1 MSQLNYYKRRAV
13 LTGVFWLVVVLVL
26 FTISNPALC
35 DLPFG
40 TGHAWASAHF
50 ATIARSFSE
59 YGVLALNGI
68 PMQNN
73 GFLDGRPDAYLNW
86 PPLFPILLSKVF
98 RYFGSTEDA
107 AYWMMFVVQ
116 LINALLLLLLGLRLS
131 GLESGL
137 FSAIAWFT
145 LPINIKFGYLILH
158 LNFAFVPVLLAL
170 LFLVRYIQRVG
181 SDGGNLVL
189 GCSAVAAAV
198 MTAWEPV
205 LMVVGLCLTAW
216 LTETERLLRPMT
228 YYAITGTV
236 VACGV
241 LIWYGLSFPEMATRI
256 FQAALFRAGL
266 TGLEIRLDDIY
277 SLMATTE
284 ELFSLRRQVMI
295 FIERLG
301 LLGMLGIIAVAALW
315 LDIVFRPREERD
327 FAVWFTTVGLT
338 CFWFLWAIVFR
349 QHYTIHNYETL
360 LAAPL
365 AALASGLLIAQLLR
379 HVYGLQ
385 PDYRRRVAL
394 LVLLGAVPPAMA
406 FELSQGARHMV
417 ADGAAMLPSHAV
429 RYGRAIRAH
438 TGPRDLVIVTSPDM
452 VPVCYSKRHVI
463 RINSEPLLKHALPDI
478 EARAGTRAVYLALE
492 PDYVAAF
499 PDTMQEV
506 VPVFRDRDLVLLAL
520 KQRAPA
526 QPAER

>member
-1 MSQLNYYKRRAV
+1 MSQLNYYKQRAL

-26 FTISNPALC
+26 FTLSNPALY
-35 DLPFG
+35 DLPFR

-68 PMQNN
+68 PIQNN
-73 GFLDGRPDAYLNW
+73 GFLDGRPDVYLNW
-86 PPLFPILLSKVF
+86 PPLFPILLSQVF
-98 RYFGSTEDA
+98 SYFGPTEDA
-107 AYWMMFVVQ
+107 AYWMMFVVH
-116 LINALLLLLLGLRLS
+116 LINALLLLLVGLRLS

-145 LPINIKFGYLILH
+145 LPINIKFGYLVLH
-158 LNFAFVPVLLAL
+158 LNFALAPVLLAL

-198 MTAWEPV
+198 MTTWEPV
-205 LMVVGLCLTAW
+205 LMLVGLCSTAW
-216 LTETERLLRPMT
+216 LTKTERLLRPVT
-228 YYAITGTV
+228 YYAITGAAT
-236 VACGV
+236 ACGI
-241 LIWYGLSFPEMATRI
+241 LIWYGLSFPEMAKRI

-266 TGLEIRLDDIY
+266 TGLEIQLGDIY
-277 SLMATTE
+277 SLMETTE
-284 ELFSLRRQVMI
+284 DLLSVRRQVML

-301 LLGMLGIIAVAALW
+301 LLGMLGMIAVAALW
-315 LDIVFRPREERD
+315 LDTVFRPREERD

-338 CFWFLWAIVFR
+338 SFWLLWAIVFR
-349 QHYTIHNYETL
+349 QHYTVHNYELL

-365 AALASGLLIAQLLR
+365 TALASGLLIAQLLR

-385 PDYRRRVAL
+385 PDYQRRVAL
-394 LVLLGAVPPAMA
+394 LVLLGAVPAVMA

-417 ADGAAMLPSHAV
+417 ADGAAMPPSHEV
-429 RYGRAIRAH
+429 RYGLAIRAH
-438 TGPRDLVIVTSPDM
+438 TAPGDVVIATSPGM
-452 VPVCYSKRHVI
+452 VPVYYSKRHVI
-463 RINSEPLLKHALPDI
+463 RINNEPLLKHALPDI
-478 EARAGTRAVYLALE
+478 EARAGTRAIYLALE

-499 PDTMQEV
+499 PDTMQELI
-506 VPVFRDRDLVLLAL
+506 PVFKDRDLVLLAL

-526 QPAER
+526 QSTE